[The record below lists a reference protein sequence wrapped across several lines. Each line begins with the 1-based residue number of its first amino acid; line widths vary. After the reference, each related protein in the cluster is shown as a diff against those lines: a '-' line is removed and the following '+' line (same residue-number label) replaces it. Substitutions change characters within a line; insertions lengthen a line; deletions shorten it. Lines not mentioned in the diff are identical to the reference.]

1 MSGACAA
8 ELAAALRAA
17 GLPTPPSLSL
27 PASGPPG
34 QEEPAALD
42 WARSGL
48 MWLTG
53 RPGHP
58 PTVPDAPVL
67 ARARAAADLL
77 GAASAALGAPV
88 AVDVPELL
96 AGRAALLGLRRG
108 GTVSA
113 NGSCRLLRAAD
124 GWVAVNLPRPDDLD
138 AVPALLG
145 AAPADILTAAHLDA
159 GSGAPEDDVWAAVT
173 AALPSHGTRDLTE
186 RAWLLGLPLA
196 PLPLPSL
203 PPLSPLSP
211 AGAAVAAPVRVS
223 GACRAAPVPVGDQ
236 ARPLVVD
243 LSSLWAGP
251 LAAHLLGRMGMRVVK
266 VESTHRPD
274 GARLGNPDFYRWLH
288 TGHESTRF
296 DFTSVA
302 GRAGLRQLV
311 EQADVVIEG
320 SRPRALAQ
328 LGLDADRW
336 VAARPGRIWLS
347 ITGYGRQACA
357 AGPGAGPVAFGDD
370 AAVAGGLVA
379 WDHTPPGGPVPVFCG
394 DAIADPLTGLHAA
407 MAVALCRAGG
417 IGALVDVALRD
428 VAGFVARPHR
438 GTDPHSGTPPY
449 SGTHP
454 PPRPDSGQATGP
466 PPWPA
471 GEWSVTGSDDAGWTV
486 HQAGQRSPVRP
497 PRRPSDQPGRG
508 PAT

>member
-8 ELAAALRAA
+8 ELADALRTA
-17 GLPTPPSLSL
+17 GLPIPPSPSL

-34 QEEPAALD
+34 EEHAALD

-48 MWLTG
+48 MSLTG

-96 AGRAALLGLRRG
+96 GGRAALLGLSRG

-124 GWVAVNLPRPDDLD
+124 GWVAVNLPRPDDVD
-138 AVPALLG
+138 AIPALLG
-145 AAPADILTAAHLDA
+145 AAPADILAAAHLDA

-173 AALPSHGTRDLTE
+173 AALPTCSTRDLTE

-196 PLPLPSL
+196 PLPPLP
-203 PPLSPLSP
+203 P

-223 GACRAAPVPVGDQ
+223 GACRAAPVPVGDRT
-236 ARPLVVD
+236 RPLVVD

-251 LAAHLLGRMGMRVVK
+251 LAAHLLGQMGLRVVK

-288 TGHESTRF
+288 TGHESARF
-296 DFTSVA
+296 DFTSEV

-311 EQADVVIEG
+311 ERADVVIEG

-336 VAARPGRIWLS
+336 VAARAGRIWLS

-379 WDHTPPGGPVPVFCG
+379 WDRTPPDGPVPVFCG
-394 DAIADPLTGLHAA
+394 DAIGDPLTGLYAA
-407 MAVALCRAGG
+407 LAVALCRAGG

-438 GTDPHSGTPPY
+438 GTDPHSGTR
-449 SGTHP
+449 
-454 PPRPDSGQATGP
+454 PRPHPDVGQATGP
-466 PPWPA
+466 AAWPV
-471 GEWSVTGSDDAGWTV
+471 GTWSVTGSDEAGWTV
-486 HQAGQRSPVRP
+486 HQAGQHSPVHP
-497 PRRPSDQPGRG
+497 PRRPSDQLGASG
-508 PAT
+508 HLES